1 MSFSKLQDLDLRIDE
16 SWLFDVWE
24 FYVAIAK
31 SREKKEHTKQ
41 PQYRSRSLFSTA
53 GKEETSALIKMS
65 RDFLDNSGAII
76 ISKKVYIKELIL
88 GYMKISL
95 WYYKKNAW
103 SPSIEEELNDSV
115 PYELFL
121 SPKLLSQRLSDK
133 GSADEAFKQWSEH
146 TAFGDSNDG
155 VSSSTI
161 NVVSAIIP
169 SISDAS
175 ISFQGK
181 LIEHV
186 FETQGELKESYGL
199 CKCGG

>member
-1 MSFSKLQDLDLRIDE
+1 MKI
-16 SWLFDVWE
+16 
-24 FYVAIAK
+24 
-31 SREKKEHTKQ
+31 SRN
-41 PQYRSRSLFSTA
+41 
-53 GKEETSALIKMS
+53 
-65 RDFLDNSGAII
+65 FLDNSGAIS

-95 WYYKKNAW
+95 WYYKRNAW
-103 SPSIEEELNDSV
+103 SPIIEEELVDSA

-133 GSADEAFKQWSEH
+133 GSSDEAFKQWSEH
-146 TAFGDSNDG
+146 TVFGDSTDG

-186 FETQGELKESYGL
+186 FETQGEFKIPYLNITL
-199 CKCGG
+199 IFDLI